1 MIIKNRPYSR
11 VMVVSSMYYLIRQTI
26 ALNMVFH
33 SMYRSVSEVH
43 LTMGLYLLSVT
54 AAILWRTLSW
64 KLGRS
69 LLISRP
75 RPKLILKDST

>member
-69 LLISRP
+69 LLVSRP